1 MLVDKAAPPNIPAPE
16 LGVVVRDDP
25 PPNIPPLELTALP
38 TPRHIK
44 VQSLNKNKKVFII
57 TNKN

>member
-38 TPRHIK
+38 TPRHIIIK
-44 VQSLNKNKKVFII
+44 VQSLNKN
-57 TNKN
+57 T

>member
-38 TPRHIK
+38 TPRHIRGGEVLTHLRK
-44 VQSLNKNKKVFII
+44 QAA
-57 TNKN
+57 